1 MLCGDPEENYT
12 GANMSLNEQ
21 GRTGVKVNLTA
32 DGVMGIVTQDP
43 ESMLHSQGPNGLL
56 LADGNTCFGV
66 PFSILFYF
74 KHSTTAAV
82 QTTTSTPISTDSPF
96 KFRVLG
102 VKVRCISSLSRDF
115 KTGFGS
121 IRVVVE
127 DGDGSG
133 AWTDVLPWS
142 HVGNME
148 SGGVR
153 EFEVLNQAPATIAVN
168 ESLRCKFESKADSVG
183 NNPTVKFLVEVQG
196 LRVN

>member
-1 MLCGDPEENYT
+1 
-12 GANMSLNEQ
+12 MSLNEA
-21 GRTGVKVNLTA
+21 GRTGAKINLTA

-43 ESMLHSQGPNGLL
+43 ESMLHSQGPDGLL
-56 LADGNTCFGV
+56 LADGNVAFGV

-74 KHSTTAAV
+74 THSTTAAV
-82 QTTTSTPISTDSPF
+82 QTTTSTPVSANAPF
-96 KFRVLG
+96 KFRILG

-115 KTGFGS
+115 RAGFGS

-133 AWTDVLPWS
+133 AWTDMLPWS
-142 HVGNME
+142 HVGDME
-148 SGGVR
+148 SGDVR
-153 EFEVLNQAPATIAVN
+153 EFMVLNQVPATVSAN